1 MAYVLTGVLLW
12 WPVLQDA
19 PHDLPSARRAV
30 YLFAAFILAS
40 PVSSLLLT
48 LLPEPIYEFYEEA
61 RASGRLCARGPADRG
76 ALMSASEAVVFAA
89 FAFFVARFFAEEG

>member
-1 MAYVLTGVLLW
+1 MAG
-12 WPVLQDA
+12 A
-19 PHDLPSARRAV
+19 PGRAARSSSARRAV

-40 PVSSLLLT
+40 PVSLLLT

-61 RASGRLCARGPADRG
+61 PRLWDVSALADQQIAG
-76 ALMSASEAVVFAA
+76 VLMSASEAVVFFAA